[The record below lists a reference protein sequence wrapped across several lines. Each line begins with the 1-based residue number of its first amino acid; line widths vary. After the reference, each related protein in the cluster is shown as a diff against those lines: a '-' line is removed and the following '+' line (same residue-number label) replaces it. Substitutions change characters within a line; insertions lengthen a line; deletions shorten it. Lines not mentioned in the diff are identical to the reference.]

1 MASKTE
7 KVVLGS
13 GILYY
18 SVFDG
23 EIPEDATIETQ
34 SNILGY
40 VKGGATL
47 EYKPEYYE
55 AKDDLGKVCKPIVT
69 DEEVTLKSG
78 IMTWNGESLSVL
90 CNTAVTTEDAASH
103 TRTVKI
109 GGAGNFDGRKYL
121 FHFVHTDRVDGKTS
135 ITIVGQNQA
144 GFSLTFTKDEETV
157 IDAEF
162 KALPHDNNGTLII
175 YKEEDQSITSE

>member
-1 MASKTE
+1 MPNKTE

-18 SVFDG
+18 DVFNG
-23 EIPEDATIETQ
+23 EIPEDNTIETPT
-34 SNILGY
+34 NILGY

-55 AKDDLGKVCKPIVT
+55 AKDDLGKVCKTIVT
-69 DEEVTLKSG
+69 EEEVTLKSG
-78 IMTWNGESLSVL
+78 IMTWNGESLAVL
-90 CNTAVTTEDAASH
+90 CNTAVTSEDTESR

-109 GGAGNFDGRKYL
+109 GGAGNYDGKKYL
-121 FHFVHTDRVDGKTS
+121 FHFVHTDKADGKTS

-144 GFSLTFTKDEETV
+144 GFSLAFTKDEETV

-162 KALPHDNNGTLII
+162 KALPHDDDGTLII
-175 YKEEDQSITSE
+175 YKEDDENISGV